1 MSEIYGIDSSTY
13 HRLPPEDQ
21 QAIRSSH
28 QAAQA
33 EMPVPAPE
41 APEAPAGPEA
51 PAAEPVT
58 FATAQTPAEAVEAI
72 HDLPLPTWSDIPGGF
87 PDEDRRSIYESRVE
101 TFNDRRG
108 AQAQAALDR
117 LEPQLSDYDGL
128 NGATRAYEYGQARSA
143 FDNDPHVQ
151 QLRRIVD
158 EATANPTEI
167 PGYLRNGDGPST
179 DVTRLDITQVR
190 TALGALGIDLPA
202 DATPA
207 QVQAG
212 YEVLALAP
220 DGVLAWA
227 INPGQQVRFETPV
240 AGAATL
246 PLPVRGG
253 VDLTLVGQVD
263 LSGVQTGMDFRQ
275 TQTFEMEVQMQ
286 GTATAAVGR
295 TPLNKYYEWGSR
307 IAERFD
313 AFPELRNMVDSSPL
327 LRNVVKGLPIPVS
340 GSYEQFAGTRVSYE
354 AVVTPEQ
361 GARIADGDLSAAPN
375 PLDPMSMPIGTGT
388 LMRGQTLTGSHFEAN
403 YKLLHVNGTSTDL
416 SGQGFGVRRIDA
428 NTFEIVAGDVETV
441 ENEMFVGLGYR
452 GIAAIGLSSDRSL
465 EERSMS
471 VARLDL
477 RTEEGQAAYQAFMSG
492 GQMPQWSP
500 PGVLQAG
507 TTEVLAAD
515 HAARFGLE
523 IGGFGWGTEINSSEL
538 EIVSTRWADGTT
550 ENTSSYQVGDNHYSQ
565 VTWTSDAAGQPVPGT
580 TRYGMVLA
588 NYDPTLSAY
597 INDAYNRDIANPESS
612 YGSFDGGQHVRLEFT
627 EADLMRIREDARDY
641 IVRLQGEYGEQKLEA
656 IDRDPIVAFG
666 LTESLAAA
674 TTPDEVFRVLSNDFY
689 QEELSGDL
697 LAMSLELGTPPA
709 GTLTVRDAG

>member
-21 QAIRSSH
+21 QAIRDSH
-28 QAAQA
+28 QATQA
-33 EMPVPAPE
+33 DPPTAEATTVADAPTV
-41 APEAPAGPEA
+41 
-51 PAAEPVT
+51 EPPT

-72 HDLPLPTWSDIPGGF
+72 HDLPLPTWSDIPTGF
-87 PDEDRRSIYESRVE
+87 PDEDRRSIYEARVE
-101 TFNDRRG
+101 TFNERRA
-108 AQAQAALDR
+108 AQAQAAIDR
-117 LEPQLSDYDGL
+117 LEPQLSDYDAL
-128 NGATRAYEYGQARSA
+128 NGATRSLEYGDARSA
-143 FDNDPHVQ
+143 FANDPHVQ
-151 QLRRIVD
+151 QLHRIVD
-158 EATANPTEI
+158 EATTRPTEV
-167 PGYLRNGDGPST
+167 PAYLRTGGGPST

-227 INPGQQVRFETPV
+227 INPGQQVHFETPV

-263 LSGVQTGMDFRQ
+263 MSGVQTGIDFSQ
-275 TQTFEMEVQMQ
+275 TQTFELEVQMQ

-313 AFPELRNMVDSSPL
+313 AFPELRNMVDNSPL

-340 GSYEQFAGTRVSYE
+340 GSYEQFAGTRVTYE

-361 GARIADGDLSAAPN
+361 GARIADGDLAAAPN

-388 LMRGQTLTGSHFEAN
+388 LIRGQTLTGSHFEAN
-403 YKLLHVNGTSTDL
+403 YKLLHLNGTTTDL

-441 ENEMFVGLGYR
+441 ENDMFFGLGYR
-452 GIAAIGLSSDRSL
+452 GIGAIGLGADRSL

-471 VARLDL
+471 VAQLDL
-477 RTEEGQAAYQAFMSG
+477 RTEEGQAAYQAFMSS
-492 GQMPQWSP
+492 GQMPDWSP
-500 PGVLQAG
+500 PGVLRAG

-515 HAARFGLE
+515 HEARFGLE
-523 IGGFGWGTEINSSEL
+523 IGGFGWSTQINSSEL

-550 ENTSSYQVGDNHYSQ
+550 ENTGSYRVGDNHYSQ
-565 VTWTSDAAGQPVPGT
+565 VTWNSDAAGQPVPGT

-588 NYDPTLSAY
+588 NYDPALASY
-597 INDAYNRDIANPESS
+597 LYDAYNADTSNLGAHQSRD
-612 YGSFDGGQHVRLEFT
+612 YDGNQHVRLEFT
-627 EADLMRIREDARDY
+627 ESELIALRDDARGFMQSDEY
-641 IVRLQGEYGEQKLEA
+641 RAERFEALQSQDMGGTS
-656 IDRDPIVAFG
+656 F
-666 LTESLAAA
+666 TESLALAE
-674 TTPDEVFRVLSNDFY
+674 TPDEVFRVLSNDFY
-689 QEELSGDL
+689 QYSMSEGL
-697 LAMSLELGTPPA
+697 LGLTLDTGQNTP